1 MTEENCKITPFMQE
15 QIETYKKVKDYKV
28 NCEANIVSCIYKN
41 PNLIHNV
48 NLKINEFSHNI
59 WRVYYQIAY
68 DIVLREFKDVLDDIT
83 VGLYL
88 EKHNKLKEKFNEYG
102 GYGTIESACGYVQTS
117 NFNGYVDELRKWN
130 VVIELCK
137 KGFPVKDNLSHYVD
151 CTAEEIYSEF
161 EALLNDTFVNV
172 DSEIKSYDICYKIDE
187 LIEKMDKGMFIGMP
201 YYNIPT
207 LTQETGGQV
216 LGNITLV
223 GGLSNV
229 GKSTFCRTIT
239 IPEIIKND
247 EKIIIMVNEDSY
259 EKWQRELLVWIC
271 NNIFNF
277 DIQKY
282 VVRNGNYTKE
292 VKNALLKSAEWL
304 KENTKNHT
312 VTIIPFNSYQT
323 QKAIKVIKK
332 FANMGVKYFL
342 LDTFK
347 MDSGRVN
354 ENSWLAMQQSMVDIF
369 DTVKSESLNVH
380 ILITFQLNKG
390 SVHQRYYTQDN
401 IGMAKN
407 IVDPVSTC
415 IMIRDVYDDEYAGES
430 KELKV
435 YRLDGKNKRTK
446 IEVTLDKNKRY
457 QILFLVKNRE
467 GAANTY
473 QIVLEHDLSR
483 NIINEIGIT
492 QVLPDF

>member
-1 MTEENCKITPFMQE
+1 MAGEICKITPFMQE

-88 EKHNKLKEKFNEYG
+88 EKHNKLKEKFDEYG
-102 GYGTIESACGYVQTS
+102 GYSTIESACGYVQTS

-161 EALLNDTFVNV
+161 EALLNDTFINV
-172 DSEIKSYDICYKIDE
+172 DSEIKSYDICYKIYEFIDE
-187 LIEKMDKGMFIGMP
+187 MDKGLLVGMP

-207 LTQETGGQV
+207 LTQETGGQM
-216 LGNITLV
+216 LGYVTLV

-229 GKSTFCRTIT
+229 GKSTFCRTVT
-239 IPEIIKND
+239 IPEIIKNN
-247 EKIIIMVNEDSY
+247 EKIVIMLNEDDIG
-259 EKWQRELLVWIC
+259 KWQRELLVWIC

-282 VVRNGNYTKE
+282 VVRNGSYTEK
-292 VKNALLKSAEWL
+292 VKNAILKSAKWL
-304 KENTKNHT
+304 EENTKNHLI
-312 VTIIPFNSYQT
+312 TIVPFDRYQT

-347 MDSGRVN
+347 MDSGKVS
-354 ENSWLAMQQSMVDIF
+354 ENSWVAMQQSMVDIF

-380 ILITFQLNKG
+380 ILVTFQLNK
-390 SVHQRYYTQDN
+390 SSARQRYYTQDN
-401 IGMAKN
+401 IGQAKN
-407 IVDPVSTC
+407 IIDPTSTC
-415 IMIRDVYDDEYAGES
+415 IMIRDMFDDEYTGEN

-435 YRLDGKNKRTK
+435 YRLDGKNKQTK
-446 IEVTLDKNKRY
+446 IEVKLDKNKRY
-457 QILFLVKNRE
+457 QILFLIKTRE
-467 GAANTY
+467 GSSNAY

>member
-1 MTEENCKITPFMQE
+1 MQE

-88 EKHNKLKEKFNEYG
+88 EKHNKLKEKFDEYG

-161 EALLNDTFVNV
+161 EALLNDTFINV
-172 DSEIKSYDICYKIDE
+172 DSEIKSYDICYKIYEFIDE
-187 LIEKMDKGMFIGMP
+187 MDKGLLVGMP

-207 LTQETGGQV
+207 LTQETGGQM
-216 LGNITLV
+216 LGYVTLV

-229 GKSTFCRTIT
+229 GKSTFCRTVT
-239 IPEIIKND
+239 IPEIIKNN
-247 EKIIIMVNEDSY
+247 EKIVIMLNEDDIG
-259 EKWQRELLVWIC
+259 KWQRELLVWIC

-282 VVRNGNYTKE
+282 VVRNGSYTEK
-292 VKNALLKSAEWL
+292 VKNAILKSAKWL
-304 KENTKNHT
+304 EENTKNHLI
-312 VTIIPFNSYQT
+312 TIVPFDRYQT

-347 MDSGRVN
+347 MDSGKVSEN
-354 ENSWLAMQQSMVDIF
+354 SGKVSENSWVAMQQSMVDIF

-380 ILITFQLNKG
+380 ILVTFQLNK
-390 SVHQRYYTQDN
+390 SSARQRYYTQDN
-401 IGMAKN
+401 IGQAKN
-407 IVDPVSTC
+407 IIDPTSTC
-415 IMIRDVYDDEYAGES
+415 IMIRDMFDDEYTGEN

-435 YRLDGKNKRTK
+435 YRLDGKNKQTK
-446 IEVTLDKNKRY
+446 IEVKLDKNKRY
-457 QILFLVKNRE
+457 QILFLIKTRE
-467 GAANTY
+467 GSSNAY